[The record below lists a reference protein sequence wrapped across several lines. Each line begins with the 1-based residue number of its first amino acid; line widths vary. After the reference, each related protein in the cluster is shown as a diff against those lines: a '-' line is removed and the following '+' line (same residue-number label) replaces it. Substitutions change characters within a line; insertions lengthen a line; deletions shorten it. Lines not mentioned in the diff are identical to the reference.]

1 MASGKLIGGGPFES
15 FNRMITQQNMTS
27 ELSPGLR
34 TTAMKW
40 IDSVLEKP
48 LAVFAAVLPDFSR
61 FNFADYVSCGFAIN
75 GDVLLQCVAR
85 AVGFLLPVFVVGYLF
100 LKMREVAE

>member
-1 MASGKLIGGGPFES
+1 MEWTRSCLPDSAPRRL
-15 FNRMITQQNMTS
+15 
-27 ELSPGLR
+27 
-34 TTAMKW
+34 KW